1 MRAVVQ
7 AMSCDS
13 LVELRDRAILLLGF
27 AAALRRSEIVRLD
40 VADVHFVERGIEVR
54 ITFSKTDQQGEGEL
68 VPVAFGSK
76 DACPVRGVQVWLDKS
91 GLLEGAL
98 FRKIGRD
105 GSVGGRLQEQGQAV
119 DRAVKRAVERAGL
132 DSRSYGAHSLRSG
145 LATSAA
151 RKGKGLDVIMK
162 TGRWKSERIALG
174 YIRHGALFDSC
185 ANEGLL

>member
-1 MRAVVQ
+1 
-7 AMSCDS
+7 
-13 LVELRDRAILLLGF
+13 LLLGF

-76 DACPVRGVQVWLDKS
+76 DACPVRGVHAWLDKS

-98 FRKIGRD
+98 FPKIRRD
-105 GSVGGRLQEQGQAV
+105 GSVGGRLQEQEQAV

-132 DSRSYGAHSLRSG
+132 DSRSYGAHSLKRLG
-145 LATSAA
+145 DERGEK
-151 RKGKGLDVIMK
+151 RKGPRRHHEDGPVE
-162 TGRWKSERIALG
+162 ERAHRARI
-174 YIRHGALFDSC
+174 HPPWGAVRLVR
-185 ANEGLL
+185 E